1 VIGTVRIGGA
11 EGRSLL
17 GRTGPLAKL
26 FVALAWLVGLAF
38 TVDPRPPLV
47 IAATALVAGVLLGRI
62 PARSFLLRLS
72 PLVVAAAG
80 IGLFNALS
88 ASALDP
94 SGASLV
100 RLGPTNVTEIGALAG
115 LGLGLRVL
123 AIGSVGVA
131 FVLTTDATR
140 LVDALVQVAH
150 LPERFAYGAL
160 AAYQTVPRLLEDLVT
175 LQQARRVRGL
185 RTSWHPGV
193 LVGLLILAVRRA
205 DRLALAMDARAF
217 GLGPRSRYRVE
228 RWTRGDTGFVL
239 VAGLVLLA
247 ALSTGLL

>member
-1 VIGTVRIGGA
+1 VIGTIRIGGA
-11 EGRSLL
+11 EGTSPL

-26 FVALAWLVGLAF
+26 IVAIAWLVGLAL
-38 TVDPRPPLV
+38 TLDPRPPIV
-47 IAATALVAGVLLGRI
+47 VATTALLGGVLLGRI
-62 PARSFLLRLS
+62 PTRDFLIRLS
-72 PLVVAAAG
+72 PLAVAALG

-88 ASALDP
+88 ASAIDP
-94 SGASLV
+94 SGASPL
-100 RLGPTNVTEIGALAG
+100 RLGPLRFTETGALAG

-123 AIGSVGVA
+123 AIGAVGVA

-140 LVDALVQVAH
+140 LVDALVQVAR

-160 AAYQTVPRLLEDLVT
+160 AAYQTVPLLLEDLVS

-217 GLGPRSRYRVE
+217 GVGPRSRYRVE
-228 RWTRGDTGFVL
+228 RWTRADTGFVL
-239 VAGLVLLA
+239 VAALVLLT
-247 ALSTGLL
+247 ALSTGRL